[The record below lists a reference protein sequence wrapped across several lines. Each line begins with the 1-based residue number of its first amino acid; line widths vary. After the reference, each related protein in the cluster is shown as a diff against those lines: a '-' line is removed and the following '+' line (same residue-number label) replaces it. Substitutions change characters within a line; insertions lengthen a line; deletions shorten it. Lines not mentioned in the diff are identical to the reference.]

1 MSELQYTVSFQP
13 SKVGNYTPDII
24 VFKNVSHLKITLDS
38 SGQLCQVK
46 ERGGMAARKR
56 RNEYRKQKMPN
67 GEDFNVNH
75 KDEKEKKIT
84 ERKKKL

>member
-1 MSELQYTVSFQP
+1 
-13 SKVGNYTPDII
+13 
-24 VFKNVSHLKITLDS
+24 
-38 SGQLCQVK
+38 
-46 ERGGMAARKR
+46 MAARKR